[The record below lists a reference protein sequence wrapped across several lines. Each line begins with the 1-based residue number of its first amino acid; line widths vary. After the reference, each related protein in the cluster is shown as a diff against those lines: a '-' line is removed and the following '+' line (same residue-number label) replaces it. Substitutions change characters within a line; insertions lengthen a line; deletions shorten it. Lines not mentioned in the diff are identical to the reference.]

1 MRVDLSSLGWDGG
14 FASAYS
20 PFDRPDQQPARVTR
34 VDRGICTAL
43 SASGSVRASLGGAVL
58 QGAASDP
65 GCLPCAGDWVA
76 VRSWPDDRL
85 TVEAVLARRTAVVR
99 ATAGR
104 ESAGQVLAANL
115 DAAAVVEPLEPDPD
129 LGRIERL
136 LALAYGC
143 GATPLIIL
151 TKVDLLADPGA
162 VAASVG
168 LATPGVPVFAVS
180 ARTGAGLA
188 ALRPYVAP
196 GRTLG
201 LLGPSGAGKS
211 SLVNA
216 VVGAAVMGTRE
227 LRADGR
233 GRHTT
238 TFRALVPVP
247 GGGAI
252 LDTPGVRLVGMYG
265 AASGWSE
272 AEPAVKRPS
281 LESSAAVGLDV
292 AFDDIAA
299 LAARCRF
306 AGCGHVS
313 EPGCAVLAAIEA
325 GDLQPRRLASWRKLK
340 RELSYELRRRDYRVA
355 KAEVARWRRTERNVR
370 GRRRLD

>member
-1 MRVDLSSLGWDGG
+1 MRLDLSSLGWDDG
-14 FASAYS
+14 FAAAYS
-20 PFDRPDQQPARVTR
+20 PFDRPDQRPARVAR
-34 VDRGICTAL
+34 VDRGVCTAL
-43 SASGSVRASLGGAVL
+43 TASGSVRASLGGAVL
-58 QGAASDP
+58 HGAACDP
-65 GCLPCAGDWVA
+65 GHLPCAGDWVV
-76 VRSWPDDRL
+76 VRSWPDGRL

-99 ATAGR
+99 ASAGK

-143 GATPLIIL
+143 GAAPLIIL
-151 TKVDLLADPGA
+151 TKADLLTDPAA

-168 LATPGVPVFAVS
+168 LAAPGVPLFAVS

-227 LRADGR
+227 PRADGR

-252 LDTPGVRLVGMYG
+252 LDTPGVRLVGMYA
-265 AASGWSE
+265 AASGRSG
-272 AEPAVKRPS
+272 AKPAVKRPS
-281 LESSAAVGLDV
+281 SEGTAAAGLSG
-292 AFDDIAA
+292 AFDDIAG

-313 EPGCAVLAAIEA
+313 EPGCAVLAAIES
-325 GDLQPRRLASWRKLK
+325 GDLPPRRLASWRKLK
-340 RELSYELRRRDYRVA
+340 RELAYELRRRDTRVA
-355 KAEVARWRRTERNVR
+355 RAEAMRWRRSERR
-370 GRRRLD
+370 GRARP

>member
-1 MRVDLSSLGWDGG
+1 L
-14 FASAYS
+14 
-20 PFDRPDQQPARVTR
+20 T
-34 VDRGICTAL
+34 
-43 SASGSVRASLGGAVL
+43 ASGSVRASLGGPVL
-58 QGAASDP
+58 HAAATDP
-65 GCLPCAGDWVA
+65 RHLPCAGDWVV

-99 ATAGR
+99 ASAGK

-151 TKVDLLADPGA
+151 TKSDLLSDPGA
-162 VAASVG
+162 VAASVK
-168 LATPGVPVFAVS
+168 LSAPGVPVFAVS
-180 ARTGAGLA
+180 ARTGVGLP
-188 ALRPYVAP
+188 ALRPYLEP

-238 TFRALVPVP
+238 TFRALVPIP

-252 LDTPGVRLVGMYG
+252 LDTPGLRLVGMYD
-265 AASGWSE
+265 AA
-272 AEPAVKRPS
+272 A
-281 LESSAAVGLDV
+281 GLDG

-299 LAARCRF
+299 FATHCRF

-313 EPGCAVLAAIEA
+313 EPGCAVLAAIET
-325 GDLQPRRLASWRKLK
+325 GDLPHRRLASWRKLK
-340 RELSYELRRRDYRVA
+340 RELAYELRRSDARVGR
-355 KAEVARWRRTERNVR
+355 AEAARWRRIERR
-370 GRRRLD
+370 GRARP

>member
-1 MRVDLSSLGWDGG
+1 MSVDLSSLGWDDG
-14 FASAYS
+14 FAAAYS
-20 PFDRPDQQPARVTR
+20 PFDRPDQHPARITR
-34 VDRGICTAL
+34 VDRGVCTAL
-43 SASGSVRASLGGAVL
+43 AASGSVRASLGGSVL
-58 QGAASDP
+58 HDAASDP
-65 GCLPCAGDWVA
+65 RALPCAGDWVV
-76 VRSWPDDRL
+76 VRTWPDERL
-85 TVEAVLARRTAVVR
+85 TVEAVLARRNAVVR
-99 ATAGR
+99 STVGR

-129 LGRIERL
+129 PGRIERL
-136 LALAYGC
+136 LALAHGC
-143 GATPLIIL
+143 GAPPLIVL
-151 TKVDLLADPGA
+151 TKADLLADPAA

-168 LATPGVPVFAVS
+168 LAAPGVPVFAVS

-188 ALRPYVAP
+188 ALRPYLAP

-247 GGGAI
+247 GGGTI
-252 LDTPGVRLVGMYG
+252 LDTPGVRLVGMYDT
-265 AASGWSE
+265 AA
-272 AEPAVKRPS
+272 
-281 LESSAAVGLDV
+281 GLDS
-292 AFDDIAA
+292 AFDDIAG

-313 EPGCAVLAAIEA
+313 EPGCAVLAAIES
-325 GDLQPRRLASWRKLK
+325 GVLPPRRLASWRKLK
-340 RELSYELRRRDYRVA
+340 RELTYELRRRDYRVSRVEA
-355 KAEVARWRRTERNVR
+355 ARWRRGERPAR

>member
-1 MRVDLSSLGWDGG
+1 MSVDLSSLGWDDG
-14 FASAYS
+14 FAAAYS
-20 PFDRPDQQPARVTR
+20 PFDRPEQRPARVTR
-34 VDRGICTAL
+34 VDRGVCTVLA
-43 SASGSVRASLGGAVL
+43 ASGSVRASLGGPVL
-58 QGAASDP
+58 NDAASDP
-65 GCLPCAGDWVA
+65 RSLPCAGDWVV
-76 VRSWPDDRL
+76 VRSWPDDRI

-99 ATAGR
+99 ATAGK
-104 ESAGQVLAANL
+104 EAAGQVLAANL
-115 DAAAVVEPLEPDPD
+115 DAAAVVEPLDPDPD
-129 LGRIERL
+129 SGRIDRL

-143 GATPLIIL
+143 GAAPLIVL
-151 TKVDLLADPGA
+151 TKADLLADPAA

-168 LATPGVPVFAVS
+168 LAAPGVPVFAVS

-188 ALRPYVAP
+188 ALRPYLAP

-216 VVGAAVMGTRE
+216 IVGAAVMGTRE

-252 LDTPGVRLVGMYG
+252 LDTPGLRLVGMYD
-265 AASGWSE
+265 AA
-272 AEPAVKRPS
+272 A
-281 LESSAAVGLDV
+281 GLDG

-306 AGCGHVS
+306 AGCAHVS
-313 EPGCAVLAAIEA
+313 EPGCAVLAAIES
-325 GDLQPRRLASWRKLK
+325 GDLPPRRLASWRKLK
-340 RELSYELRRRDYRVA
+340 RELAYELRRRDYRVSR
-355 KAEVARWRRTERNVR
+355 AEAARWRRAERQ
-370 GRRRLD
+370 RRARP